1 MQKLGVSGVYM
12 DVRKNYKCI
21 LILFSLLAG
30 SETGP
35 GTKTRSSAQA
45 AKSEKKLE
53 K

>member
-45 AKSEKKLE
+45 AKSEKME